1 MNLSPR
7 LLTLCAAL
15 SVAALFHFSGEAA
28 YAGPRDPSDRCRSA
42 FESNPGAKKKK
53 KGTDEDMAPL
63 HMALFGDSIIWGQG
77 LKERD
82 KFWCRVQQWVE
93 LKTGRDV
100 RVWSYAHSGAVI
112 EQPELGEGEVDDRYF
127 RGDEK
132 DVSPG
137 GDNKNAK
144 PGGNDWMPG
153 GEVNVGFPTIN
164 EQVEQAAG
172 KTGMGGARYGINLVL
187 VDGCINDVNFRN
199 ILDRTNTPENVR
211 EVTTGKCGE
220 PMRRLL
226 TNIRGKFPNAY
237 VIVTGYYPFIFK
249 GVKEEGETVVKGT
262 ANNQLTRLAF
272 RTLGSSC
279 ECKKEE
285 CKKYEADAREK
296 LDDLSRVWFETSN
309 RALADAVEK
318 TNRDLPAGGG
328 TRVHFAELHF
338 PPDYAFS
345 TKQSLLWNI
354 RFGATGVGGLRKAIV
369 VMSDIFRAI
378 DTNDDRWDDRGDQ
391 CKAASLM
398 FNQRANE
405 VADGDKKKQLKEL
418 LNGYVFVCRR
428 ASLGHPNR
436 FGALLYAQAITS
448 RLQMILP
455 ETGWGEG
462 MAGAADGGGPPQP

>member
-1 MNLSPR
+1 MNLRPR

-15 SVAALFHFSGEAA
+15 AVASLFHSSGDAA

-53 KGTDEDMAPL
+53 KGTGEDMAPL
-63 HMALFGDSIIWGQG
+63 HMALFGDSIVWGQG

-112 EQPELGEGEVDDRYF
+112 EQPDLMEGQVDDRYF

-132 DVSPG
+132 QVGPG
-137 GDNKNAK
+137 GDK
-144 PGGNDWMPG
+144 DWVPG
-153 GEVNVGFPTIN
+153 GEVNVGFPTIT

-172 KTGMGGARYGINLVL
+172 QMGGARDGINLVL

-199 ILDRTNTPENVR
+199 ILDRSNTPENVEGLTR
-211 EVTTGKCGE
+211 AKCGE

-226 TNIRGKFPNAY
+226 ANIRGKFPNAY
-237 VIVTGYYPFIFK
+237 VIVTGYYPLIFK
-249 GVKEEGETVVKGT
+249 GLKENGETVVKGT
-262 ANNQLTRLAF
+262 ANNQLTRSAF
-272 RTLGSSC
+272 KALGSSC
-279 ECKKEE
+279 ECKGGE
-285 CKKYEADAREK
+285 CKNHEDDAREK

-309 RALADAVEK
+309 SALAEAVDN
-318 TNRDLPAGGG
+318 TNRDLPADGE

-354 RFGATGVGGLRKAIV
+354 RLGATGVGGLRKVVV
-369 VMSDIFRAI
+369 VMLDIFRAI

-398 FNQRANE
+398 FHRRANE
-405 VADGDKKKQLKEL
+405 MADENKKKQLKEL
-418 LNGYVFVCRR
+418 LRGYVFVCRR
-428 ASLGHPNR
+428 ASLGHPNK
-436 FGALLYAQAITS
+436 FGALLYAQAITA
-448 RLQMILP
+448 RLQTILP
-455 ETGWGEG
+455 ETKWAEG
-462 MAGAADGGGPPQP
+462 LAPAGGGSPRP